1 MTINNTQAFSLLKH
15 YVEIVVNQ
23 FILPNSQDNEFWRQ
37 AVAEE
42 LSFLLLIAY
51 VDLTQSKGMDSYAKN
66 QLDKLIDDW
75 SGVITQFFYAKNN
88 ADTRMIIKQKL
99 NQKTQGYS
107 PIIDSILG
115 TKLNN
120 NIDEEISYKYELYQ
134 IFLDNILDNIKY
146 RFSQK
151 PQGGMVGAMSFIAL
165 SHYMESVRQFVFDEK
180 TMIMLSLSS
189 HDTDEITEFDKLI
202 TSKNHNK
209 KATRSRAIGIKDG
222 VVNFITQC
230 IYHDLQNTNNSNNN
244 DTSKSNNINLLDGYL
259 NPMQYFL
266 SAIIPCFLILAIN
279 DSMYLFPPNI
289 SIPIFSMGTKI
300 RELTSG
306 QDFWLWVSYL
316 LAVIN
321 LLYVQVKR
329 LNDSGSNPALC
340 LVSFIPFFGA
350 LFAVSLAMTN
360 FFPRQNDDEDIEN
373 DPYIGISYA
382 VSVFAL
388 VIFLIVWSGA
398 TRWGNL

>member
-120 NIDEEISYKYELYQ
+120 NIDEEISYKYKLYQ
-134 IFLDNILDNIKY
+134 IFLDNILDNIEY

-151 PQGGMVGAMSFIAL
+151 PQDGMAGAMSFIAL

-289 SIPIFSMGTKI
+289 SIPIFSMGDKV
-300 RELTSG
+300 RDLTSG
-306 QDFWLWVSYL
+306 QNFWLWVSYL
-316 LAVIN
+316 LAVVN
-321 LLYVQVKR
+321 LLYLQIKR
-329 LNDSGSNPALC
+329 LRDSDSNVILC
-340 LVSFIPFFGA
+340 LVSFIPLLGAFFA
-350 LFAVSLAMTN
+350 IVLAIDGQ
-360 FFPRQNDDEDIEN
+360 FPSNHGKQKSIEQNDG
-373 DPYIGISYA
+373 YIGLSMVA
-382 VSVFAL
+382 SAL
-388 VIFLIVWSGA
+388 ALCIFLGVWLTA
-398 TRWGNL
+398 TPT

>member
-1 MTINNTQAFSLLKH
+1 MQNIKDSIIILATHTKLIG
-15 YVEIVVNQ
+15 NQ
-23 FILPNSQDNEFWRQ
+23 FVISAYQNKPLWSK
-37 AVAEE
+37 AVLEE
-42 LSFLLLIAY
+42 ASYMLLITY
-51 VDLTQSKGMDSYAKN
+51 VNLIQSHGIN
-66 QLDKLIDDW
+66 DKKKILIDKMVDEW
-75 SGVITQFFYAKNN
+75 TGVMTGFLNTANTPQS
-88 ADTRMIIKQKL
+88 RMIIKQRL
-99 NQKTQGYS
+99 NEK
-107 PIIDSILG
+107 SIKYTPVIEQMLG
-115 TKLNN
+115 ERLNN
-120 NIDEEISYKYELYQ
+120 NHDDEIIYKYELYEL
-134 IFLDNILDNIKY
+134 FLEEMLDNFNNRACQRPEDGLN
-146 RFSQK
+146 
-151 PQGGMVGAMSFIAL
+151 GAMSFINL
-165 SHYMESVRQFVFDEK
+165 SQDLKIISSEIFDEK
-180 TMIMLSLSS
+180 SVVMLSLKY
-189 HDTDEITEFDKLI
+189 DDMNEITEHDKI
-202 TSKNHNK
+202 AIKKNQNK
-209 KATRSRAIGIKDG
+209 KDIRKRSLVIRDG